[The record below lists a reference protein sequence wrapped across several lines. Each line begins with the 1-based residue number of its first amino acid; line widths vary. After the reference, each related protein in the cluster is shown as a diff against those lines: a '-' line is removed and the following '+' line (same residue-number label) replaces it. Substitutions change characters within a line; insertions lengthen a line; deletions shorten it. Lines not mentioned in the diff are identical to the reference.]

1 MIGDAFVFDG
11 VAHVFNFDAK
21 NPLGRPGEMFSQH
34 IYAFHQALTPPGE
47 TVLPP
52 EEFLRQWTVED
63 IRRMVYDESD
73 TDMLCAMPL
82 PLTDLQGRSLAL
94 GGVRGAGRPRPRSD
108 RVLGHGQPARRA

>member
-1 MIGDAFVFDG
+1 VIGDAFVFDG

-52 EEFLRQWTVED
+52 EEFLRQ
-63 IRRMVYDESD
+63 
-73 TDMLCAMPL
+73 
-82 PLTDLQGRSLAL
+82 
-94 GGVRGAGRPRPRSD
+94 
-108 RVLGHGQPARRA
+108 